1 MSRFLEKFVAM
12 SLFLVLML
20 TSIKAVNLVNFDLF
34 VETEVEAAM
43 SSVSITDEIENDVV
57 AVAEV
62 PAITNIDRVSDLK
75 FGAATIEFPEPE
87 TQVEEEEIVEP
98 IPTVEVVEEP
108 VNNQKTKYG
117 LSEHEIYELAKI
129 VMCEAEG
136 ESQTCKEYVAQVILN
151 RIESRKFPNTVH
163 GVIFDGHQFTP
174 TFDGRWEKVEPNQNC
189 YDAVY
194 TVLNSSTPLTT
205 ALYFE
210 TCSGESWHSRNLT
223 QVATISSTRF
233 YIE

>member
-1 MSRFLEKFVAM
+1 MSRFLEKFVAI
-12 SLFLVLML
+12 SLVLVLMI
-20 TSIKAVNLVNFDLF
+20 TSVKAINLLNFDNLL
-34 VETEVEAAM
+34 ETEVEAAM
-43 SSVSITDEIENDVV
+43 SSVSVTDEIENDVV

-62 PAITNIDRVSDLK
+62 PAITSIDRVSDLK
-75 FGAATIEFPEPE
+75 FGAATIEFPEE
-87 TQVEEEEIVEP
+87 TQVEQEEIVEP
-98 IPTVEVVEEP
+98 VPTVEVVEEP
-108 VNNQKTKYG
+108 KQKTKYG
-117 LSEHEIYELAKI
+117 LSDHEIYELAKI

-136 ESQTCKEYVAQVILN
+136 ESQKCKEYVAQVILN
-151 RIESRKFPNTVH
+151 RISSKKFPNTVH

-194 TVLNSSTPLTT
+194 TVLNSDTPLTN

-223 QVATISSTRF
+223 QVGTISSTRF